1 MTQIGA
7 AFVGR
12 DRELTRL
19 GRLLDDAQLGLGGAA
34 LLLGDA
40 GIGKSSLADA
50 FARAALTGGCA
61 VAWGRCPEADS
72 PPYWPWRQILAA
84 LGEHTARDVF
94 DQRRV
99 SRTELFCTVLETL
112 ERRSAA
118 QPVVL
123 VLDDVHRADEA
134 SLGLLGF
141 VTGQLHG
148 TRIVLIAAARDDQL
162 ELAGPAAATLAG
174 LPSSVLRVDLGGLD
188 MTATA
193 MLVRGLADTDVPDDL
208 VADIHRRTGGNP
220 FFVSEVAR
228 LGAMRESRAME
239 AAFEVPSAVQH
250 VLSRRFARLEQQS
263 VRLLDVASV
272 VGTPDLPVLAA
283 VTGISLDDVQALLEE
298 PVRARLLID
307 TGAELRFAHDL
318 VRETLYA
325 GLGPVT
331 RARLHRAVAEAA
343 PDADPAELAQHW
355 ARASGPDATGK
366 AAANALAAADAAL
379 ARTAYEQ
386 GVRCYRWALDG
397 GAGDRITVSRRL
409 GEAQMLAGDVEAGR
423 SRLRETATAALAEGR
438 PDDAARAVLAMGS
451 GLGGFEVDVADTSQ
465 VRLLDAALPDLPPDD
480 VRLRAAV
487 LARLS
492 VARTRVSPVRERAAQ
507 ARAAVELAVQAGD
520 PATEA
525 AALAA
530 LSDALSGPDHVQLR
544 REAAGRMLTLAD
556 TVADASLALLALRMR
571 LVAHLE
577 SGDLAGVDVDI
588 VEYASRAERLRLP
601 LYTWPV
607 PLWRG
612 MRAAMDGDLER
623 AEQYAVEAEAL
634 GEQAGS
640 PNAEMMAWTLRL
652 ALARRHKQT
661 PAIEQLLREAG
672 RWGLPPMQWN
682 CALSSIYAHA
692 GRHDLARAHLLRVAP
707 EGLAEIP
714 KDSEYL
720 ELLWLLAEAAILTG
734 EPAAASAIRDALAP
748 YAGVW
753 AVDGI
758 GAACFGPVS
767 DVLQQLDVLL
777 DGTPR
782 AEPPTAE
789 GAEFRHDGRVWHVA
803 FRGRQS
809 TVPHSKGM
817 TDLATLLARPGFE
830 VHALDLVEVAGGP
843 PRAAVGGDTG
853 PLLDRTARTAYR
865 KRLVDLEQEHDEA
878 TADGDQGRPAA
889 LTAER
894 DFLLAELAAAL
905 GLGGR
910 ARVNGDGAERA
921 RKAVT
926 MRIGTAVRAIADVD
940 PDLARHLRVCVS
952 TGRFCRY
959 QPERPV
965 TWQT

>member
-12 DRELTRL
+12 ERELTRL
-19 GRLLDDAQLGLGGAA
+19 GGLLVDAQLGLGGAA

-50 FARAALTGGCA
+50 FARAALTAGCA

-84 LGEHTARDVF
+84 LGEHPAREVF
-94 DQRRV
+94 DQPRV

-141 VTGQLHG
+141 VTAQLHG
-148 TRIVLIAAARDDQL
+148 TRVVLIAAARDDQL

-193 MLVRGLADTDVPDDL
+193 VLVRGLADTNVPDDL

-228 LGAMRESRAME
+228 LGAMRESRAVA

-283 VTGISLDDVQALLEE
+283 VAGISLDDVQALLEE
-298 PVRARLLID
+298 PVRARLLVD

-325 GLGPVT
+325 GLGSVT
-331 RARLHRAVAEAA
+331 RARLHRAVAEAV

-366 AAANALAAADAAL
+366 AAENALAAADAAL

-386 GVRCYRWALDG
+386 AVRYYRWALDA

-423 SRLRETATAALAEGR
+423 GKLRETATAALAEGR
-438 PDDAARAVLAMGS
+438 PDEAAGAVLAMGS

-465 VRLLDAALPDLPPDD
+465 VRLLDAALADLPPDD

-492 VARTRVSPVRERAAQ
+492 VARTWVSPVRERAAQ
-507 ARAAVELAVQAGD
+507 AQAAVELAVQAGD

-544 REAAGRMLTLAD
+544 REAAERMLTLAD
-556 TVADASLALLALRMR
+556 TVADAPLALLALRMR

-652 ALARRHKQT
+652 GLARLQRPPPT
-661 PAIEQLLREAG
+661 EQLLREAG

-682 CALSSIYAHA
+682 CSLSSIYARA

-707 EGLAEIP
+707 DGLADIP

-767 DVLQQLDVLL
+767 DMLQQLDVLL

-782 AEPPTAE
+782 AEPQAAE
-789 GAEFRHDGRVWHVA
+789 GAAFRHDGRVWHVA

-843 PRAAVGGDTG
+843 PRAVAGGDTG
-853 PLLDRTARTAYR
+853 PLLDGTARTAYR
-865 KRLVDLEQEHDEA
+865 KRLVDLEQELDEA
-878 TADGDQGRPAA
+878 TADGDQGRLAA